1 MQSKHYNFTSFLISF
16 NSEATH
22 IKPFSALIVPTLLFF
37 FTSLFFYFPLS
48 IFYIQGPCLI
58 LNKVDTKSLK
68 NYGETTARK

>member
-48 IFYIQGPCLI
+48 IFYCLI